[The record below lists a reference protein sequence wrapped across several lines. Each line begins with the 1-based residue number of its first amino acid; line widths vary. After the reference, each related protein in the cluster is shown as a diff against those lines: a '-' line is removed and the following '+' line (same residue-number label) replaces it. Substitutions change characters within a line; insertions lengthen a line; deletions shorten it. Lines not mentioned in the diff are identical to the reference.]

1 MTSRLPAA
9 LSLLALA
16 LPSAA
21 LPAAAPAPADV
32 VPSVVPAASERV
44 DLDMIGRIR
53 AEGLERSQVMDTLWE
68 LTDVIG
74 PRLTGSPAA
83 RAANDWTRGRFAA
96 WGLSNAHLEPF
107 PFGRGWAYSHAYVR
121 LVAPREGPLVAVP
134 EAWTPG
140 THGPV
145 RGPLLR
151 VKIETEKDLE
161 QYKGKLAGKIL
172 LLDEPLELKEP
183 EGSDF
188 KRYDRAGL
196 EELAQYEPPSPRSDY
211 RGRARKRRALAR
223 AKAELFAKEGALA
236 TISISPRENGVVRVT
251 SGGSW
256 ESDAPA
262 GVPGLAMASE
272 GYDTLSRLLAEGRNP
287 EVEIDVDGGFRDGA
301 KEAYDTIA
309 EIPGGDKRDEIV
321 MAGAHLDSWHAG
333 TGATDNGAGSAV
345 VMEAAR
351 ILETIWKSTGGR
363 PRRTIRFALWTGEE
377 QGLIGSRYYVE
388 HHFAHHPEPT
398 DPAEKA
404 LPEFLREDTW
414 PLVLSPEHRRLDAY
428 FNVDNG
434 SGKIR
439 GIYAQGNVGAA
450 PIFAA
455 WLEPLR
461 DLGADTVTVRDTG
474 STDHVPFDRVGLPG
488 FQFIQDQ
495 LDYESRTHHT
505 NLDVYDRAR
514 SKDLEEASVVLA
526 SFLYDAAMRPDPLP
540 RKPLPTAPTPR
551 SKKRDEREKDE
562 ARPAH

>member
-1 MTSRLPAA
+1 MTRRLLA
-9 LSLLALA
+9 ALA
-16 LPSAA
+16 LLAFPLPA
-21 LPAAAPAPADV
+21 LPAATAPEAAAPAVA
-32 VPSVVPAASERV
+32 PAAGERV

-53 AEGLERSQVMDTLWE
+53 AEGLQRSQVMDTLWE

-83 RAANDWTRGRFAA
+83 RAANDWTRQRFAA
-96 WGLSNAHLEPF
+96 WGLADAHLEPF
-107 PFGRGWAYSHAYVR
+107 PFGRGWSYSHAYVR
-121 LVAPREGPLVAVP
+121 LVAPREAPLFAAVP

-140 THGPV
+140 TRGPV
-145 RGPLLR
+145 RGQLLR
-151 VKIETEKDLE
+151 VKIEAEKDFE

-172 LLDEPLELKEP
+172 LLDEPLEQKEP
-183 EGSDF
+183 SGGEF

-196 EELAQYEPPSPRSDY
+196 EALAEYEPPSQRSDL
-211 RGRARKRRALAR
+211 RERARKRRALAR
-223 AKAELFAKEGALA
+223 ARSEFFAKEGALA
-236 TISISPRENGVVRVT
+236 TIALSPLENGIVRVM

-256 ESDAPA
+256 ERDAPD

-272 GYDTLSRLLAEGRNP
+272 PYDTLCRLLAEDRKP
-287 EVEIDVDGGFRDGA
+287 EVEIDVDAGFRDGA
-301 KEAYDTIA
+301 AEAWNTIA
-309 EIPGGDKRDEIV
+309 EIPGGDKRGEIV
-321 MAGAHLDSWHAG
+321 MAGAHLDSWHGG

-351 ILETIWKSTGGR
+351 ILQAVFKETGGR

-377 QGLIGSRYYVE
+377 QGLIGSRDYVE
-388 HHFAHHPEPT
+388 RHFARHPEPT
-398 DPAEKA
+398 DPAQKA
-404 LPEFLREDTW
+404 LPPFLRDDTW
-414 PLVLSPEHRRLDAY
+414 PLTVLPEHRRLDAY

-439 GIYAQGNVGAA
+439 GIYAQGNVAAA

-461 DLGADTVTVRDTG
+461 DLGADTVTLRDTG

-488 FQFIQDQ
+488 FQFIQDE

-514 SKDLEEASVVLA
+514 AKDLEEASVVLA

-540 RKPLPTAPTPR
+540 RKPLPTAQPPR
-551 SKKRDEREKDE
+551 RRAPGEKERDES
-562 ARPAH
+562 RPAPR